1 MGATTV
7 VDTVVDPR
15 KDLPWTFPAASSNSA
30 CNWPGPHMQWPT
42 SSMKSSTWASKSLFG
57 ESSFWVQ
64 LFKKSMAHWIYNSM
78 GWFWLVEDKEL
89 QKPGVSPSNTWV
101 SYQCCRRQT
110 SGESGREQVT
120 QHTYTHTEMAHKA
133 SLAINFYAFQ
143 AFVYVQRCATCSP

>member
-1 MGATTV
+1 
-7 VDTVVDPR
+7 
-15 KDLPWTFPAASSNSA
+15 
-30 CNWPGPHMQWPT
+30 
-42 SSMKSSTWASKSLFG
+42 
-57 ESSFWVQ
+57 
-64 LFKKSMAHWIYNSM
+64 M

-143 AFVYVQRCATCSP
+143 AFVYVQRCATCSPWPQNARPFMYGESVDVQRCNQRHALFTCLFQRQPTNVDNAPCCKWVREDHKGVYRNGQN